1 MVVTG
6 DLPPLDYIG
15 ADGIPAGF
23 NTAVLAEIGR
33 RLGVNIELVSMQA
46 GSRTL
51 ALTSNTADA
60 VFWYM
65 ETPGATDDLP
75 EELLFSD
82 PYFSWDIWLYIRKA

>member
-15 ADGIPAGF
+15 ADGG
-23 NTAVLAEIGR
+23 
-33 RLGVNIELVSMQA
+33 
-46 GSRTL
+46 TL
-51 ALTSNTADA
+51 ALTSNTTDS

-75 EELLFSD
+75 EGLLFSD
-82 PYFSWDIWLYIRKA
+82 PYISWDIRLYIRKAVDDN